1 MKLLA
6 LTPIALAATL
16 LGGAAMAD
24 TIGGLVNTGSGLSA
38 GALDKA
44 YTYTVTGGDYVGQT
58 GYGVVS
64 NGSEDPF
71 PHWIANTESSS
82 WLILGGDQQTNYSA
96 GTDSVVSW
104 SLNFNMTG
112 YDLSSASITGRWASD
127 NSGVLLLN
135 GQAIST
141 IDGNGYT
148 GWTNFSSI
156 ASYFT
161 TGVNTLSFVVTD
173 YANSVYNYTGV
184 RVEFASATANAI
196 PGTTPLASPVPEP
209 QTYALMIA
217 GLAALGFLARRRG

>member
-6 LTPIALAATL
+6 ITPIALAATL
-16 LGGAAMAD
+16 LGGVAMAD

-38 GALDKA
+38 GETDKN
-44 YTYTVTGGDYVGQT
+44 YTYTVSGGDFSGQT

-64 NGSEDPF
+64 TGNTDPF

-82 WLILGGDQQTNYSA
+82 WLILSNDQQTNYSSA
-96 GTDSVVSW
+96 TDSVVSW
-104 SLNFNMTG
+104 SLSF
-112 YDLSSASITGRWASD
+112 DLSAYDASTASITGRWATD

-141 IDGNGYT
+141 IEGNGYT

-156 ASYFT
+156 TSYFT
-161 TGVNTLSFVVTD
+161 QGVNTLSFVVTD
-173 YANSVYNYTGV
+173 DANSVYNYTGV
-184 RVEFASATANAI
+184 RVEFASAVANI
-196 PGTTPLASPVPEP
+196 VPRTNPQISPVPEP

-217 GLAALGFLARRRG
+217 GLAALGFLARRRS

>member
-6 LTPIALAATL
+6 ITPIALAATL
-16 LGGAAMAD
+16 LGGVAMAD

-38 GALDKA
+38 GATDKS
-44 YTYTVTGGDYVGQT
+44 YTYTVSGGDYSGQT

-64 NGSEDPF
+64 TGSTDPF

-82 WLILGGDQQTNYSA
+82 WLILGGDQQTNYSSA
-96 GTDSVVSW
+96 TDSVVTW
-104 SLNFNMTG
+104 SLNFDLTG
-112 YDLSSASITGRWASD
+112 YDVATASITGRWATD

-141 IDGNGYT
+141 IEGNGYT

-156 ASYFT
+156 SRYFT

-184 RVEFASATANAI
+184 RVEFASAIANAV
-196 PGTTPLASPVPEP
+196 PRNNPTASPVPEP
-209 QTYALMIA
+209 QTYAMMIA
-217 GLAALGFLARRRG
+217 GLAALGFLARRRS